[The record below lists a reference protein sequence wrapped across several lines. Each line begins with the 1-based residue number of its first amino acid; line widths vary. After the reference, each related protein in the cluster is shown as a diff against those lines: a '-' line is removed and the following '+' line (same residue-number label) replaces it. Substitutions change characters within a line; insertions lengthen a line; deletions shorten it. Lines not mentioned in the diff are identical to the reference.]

1 VRRFRGLSL
10 LLALLAALT
19 ALTVIIELRAGQELR
34 SAEQALARNDTAGA
48 VKHYGRCLNWYVPWG
63 RAETAAERLLALGRS
78 LAGQGREAEAV
89 QALTRMRS
97 GLYGARSL
105 FTPRSDLI
113 AEAEPLLARL
123 RARQKLGPTASPAAV
138 SKQAEI
144 YLDLMRRPARPETGA
159 AAAAAG
165 GFFLWVLSTFFF
177 IKRFFFQEQR
187 SWARAWP
194 WILVWAGGFGLW
206 LWGMT
211 WA

>member
-10 LLALLAALT
+10 LLAVLAALT
-19 ALTVIIELRAGQELR
+19 ALTVIIERRAGQELR
-34 SAEQALARNDTAGA
+34 SAEQALARNDTSGA
-48 VKHYGRCLNWYVPWG
+48 IKHYGRCLNWYVPWG
-63 RAETAAERLLALGRS
+63 SAETAAERFLALGRS

-105 FTPRSDLI
+105 FTPRPDLI
-113 AEAEPLLARL
+113 AQAEPLLAQL
-123 RARQKLGPTASPAAV
+123 RARQKIGPDASPDAV
-138 SKQAEI
+138 SKQAAV

-165 GFFLWVLSTFFF
+165 GFFIWVLSTFFF
-177 IKRFFFQEQR
+177 IKRFFFQDQR
-187 SWARAWP
+187 SWGRAWP
-194 WILVWAGGFGLW
+194 WVLVWAGGFGLW